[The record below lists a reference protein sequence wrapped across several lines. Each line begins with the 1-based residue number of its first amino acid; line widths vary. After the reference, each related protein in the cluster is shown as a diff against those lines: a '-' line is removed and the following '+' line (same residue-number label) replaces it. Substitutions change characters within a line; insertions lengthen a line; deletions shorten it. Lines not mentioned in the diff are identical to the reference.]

1 VTSGTAASIFKKAR
15 EHKALTQIDVAQ
27 EAGIHIN
34 TYARIERG
42 DQIPTFQTIKKV
54 AKVLE
59 LNVADIP
66 D

>member
-1 VTSGTAASIFKKAR
+1 MSAKTAASLFKQAR
-15 EHKALTQIDVAQ
+15 ERKGLTQLDVAKKS
-27 EAGIHIN
+27 GVHIN

-42 DQIPTFQTIKKV
+42 DQKPTFQTIKKV
-54 AKVLE
+54 AQVLD